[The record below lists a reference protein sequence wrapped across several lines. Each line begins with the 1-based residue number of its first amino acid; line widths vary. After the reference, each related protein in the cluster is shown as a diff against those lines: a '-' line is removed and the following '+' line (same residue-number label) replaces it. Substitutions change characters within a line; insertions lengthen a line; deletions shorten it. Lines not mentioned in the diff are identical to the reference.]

1 MIPKYF
7 LSMSP
12 AFASALGDHLWQS
25 TLFAVVA
32 ALLTL
37 TLRKHRAGARYGLWL
52 VASLK
57 FLVPFSL
64 LAGVGSQL
72 AWLRGPA
79 PSTPGLYVAIEEVSR
94 PFTQPSL
101 SAISGSPAGGS
112 PFNLTTVL
120 PVLLAVWFCG
130 FLAVL
135 IVWYAHWR
143 HISAALRDAVPVH
156 EGREF
161 TALRRMEH
169 SAGIRERIAMF
180 LSPASLEPG
189 IFGVLRPVMV
199 WPRGISDRL
208 EDAHLEAILVHELRH
223 VRRRDNLAAS
233 IHMVVQAIFW
243 FHPLVWWLGARLVEE
258 RERACDEEV
267 LELGGEPQ
275 VYAESIL
282 KVCEFCVG
290 SPLACVSGVTGADL
304 KKRIVHIMTG
314 KVARKLDFS
323 RKVLL
328 VTAAAAA
335 IAVPV
340 IFGLANAT
348 PSRAQSLGSAP
359 EPAAYQV
366 LALKPNNSSGDK
378 HMVRLLF
385 SPERFT
391 AIGVTAQS
399 LIREAYEIQDN
410 QLYGAPEWLNSQAF
424 DLDASLD
431 SSVAEKLKKLSPEQH
446 ALVAHRMLQALL
458 ADRFK
463 LAVHAETRDLPIY
476 SLVVAEG
483 GPKLKESSAP
493 EIHAG
498 EPMSNEMGGTVRN
511 ERRGLMRMGRGDL
524 NGEGLNISD
533 LARLL
538 SQQLGT
544 NVVDKTGL
552 TGTYDFNLHWRADDS
567 QFPILGLQPGPRASG
582 SAPTPQP
589 AGPELLTAIQE
600 QLGLKLEPHQA
611 PVQVVVIDH
620 VEAPAEN

>member
-7 LSMSP
+7 FSIYPS
-12 AFASALGDHLWQS
+12 FASALGDHLWQS
-25 TLFAVVA
+25 TLFAAAA

-57 FLVPFSL
+57 FLVPFSF
-64 LAGVGSQL
+64 LAGLGSQL

-79 PSTPGLYVAIEEVSR
+79 PSASSLYVAIEEVSR

-101 SAISGSPAGGS
+101 SAISSSTAGGS
-112 PFNLTTVL
+112 RFSLTTGL
-120 PVLLAVWFCG
+120 PVLLVVWFCG

-135 IVWYAHWR
+135 LVWYARWR
-143 HISAALRDAVPVH
+143 KISSAIRDAVPVR

-161 TALRRMEH
+161 TALRRLEH
-169 SAGIRERIAMF
+169 SGGIRKRIAMF
-180 LSPASLEPG
+180 LSSASLEPG

-199 WPRGISDRL
+199 WPRGISARL
-208 EDAHLEAILVHELRH
+208 EDAHLEAILAHELRH

-233 IHMVVQAIFW
+233 IHMFVQAIFW
-243 FHPLVWWLGARLVEE
+243 FHPLLWWVGARLVEE

-267 LELGGEPQ
+267 LELCGEPQ

-323 RKVLL
+323 RKLL
-328 VTAAAAA
+328 LATAAVAA
-335 IAVPV
+335 IGAPV
-340 IFGLANAT
+340 FFGLANAT
-348 PSRAQSLGSAP
+348 PSRAESLGSAP
-359 EPAAYQV
+359 ETAYQV
-366 LALKPNNSSGDK
+366 VSLKPSNSGGDM
-378 HMVRLLF
+378 HRVRLLF

-410 QLYGAPEWLNSQAF
+410 QIYGAPEWLSSQAF
-424 DLDASLD
+424 DLDAKLD
-431 SSVAEKLKKLSPEQH
+431 SSLVEKLKKLTPEQH
-446 ALVAHRMLQALL
+446 AVVAHRMLQSVL

-463 LAVHAETRDLPIY
+463 LAVHAETRDLPVY

-493 EIHAG
+493 EVPAG
-498 EPMSNEMGGTVRN
+498 EPMPQEMGGAVAQK
-511 ERRGLMRMGRGDL
+511 RRGMMRMGRGDL
-524 NGEGLNISD
+524 NGEGLRTSD

-552 TGTYDFNLHWRADDS
+552 TGTYDFNLHWSADDS
-567 QFPILGLQPGPRASG
+567 QFPMLGLQPGPRAAG

-589 AGPELLTAIQE
+589 AGPELLTAMQE